1 VAKKATPRKTK
12 VPAKKPDPDAWLNG
26 GDTDDDVAASG
37 DLIVSKQRLGQLLHI
52 NPTTL
57 EKYFAAGAPVIAKG
71 SRKAGWQINLGDFAQ
86 WWVRYKMDSVA
97 TTGDEGDFEFQKS
110 RKMKADAD
118 RVEMDNAK
126 KRGETLTI
134 DEAVTLYRDEA
145 SIIRS
150 QLMAIPGRA
159 AIPCGAESSP
169 VVIEAL
175 LQDEINI
182 ALMNISG
189 DNREAWT
196 GDNGPD
202 SNDQAESA

>member
-196 GDNGPD
+196 GEDGPD